1 MEARGGGSS
10 ARARRRWKGR
20 PRCARGLVA
29 APSAATH
36 DAPRE
41 ASAAMPQH
49 LSPPLGLGRR
59 EAALL
64 GLAGAATL
72 GLPRG
77 AARGQGGGAPGWPDR
92 PVRLI
97 VPFGAGGAVDT
108 LSRTVANAFP
118 SQAGGQSLVVEN
130 RGGAGGTIAGAATA
144 QARPDGSTLM
154 MADLGANAIGKE
166 LQPSLSYDPRTAFT
180 AICHLVNLPLAL
192 VVPASLPVDDAPGF
206 FALAKR
212 RGDMPYAHPGVGYVG
227 HLAQELMLRQ
237 AGLTMTPVP
246 YRSGAEVLRSLL
258 ANETQSAVITV
269 STSLPQVREGK
280 LKAIAVAG
288 KGPVAQLPGVRP
300 LAETLPGF
308 EATVWHGIVG
318 PAGLPP
324 EVVAAANR
332 VFNAVVQ
339 QPEVRRSVEQIQAG
353 EVVGGTP
360 EQFAGFIRAEY
371 ERWAPVIRAAGIRT
385 E

>member
-1 MEARGGGSS
+1 MPHDDRRRPA
-10 ARARRRWKGR
+10 ALARR
-20 PRCARGLVA
+20 AALAALGLSTAA
-29 APSAATH
+29 AP
-36 DAPRE
+36 
-41 ASAAMPQH
+41 
-49 LSPPLGLGRR
+49 
-59 EAALL
+59 
-64 GLAGAATL
+64 LARPGVVRAQGAA
-72 GLPRG
+72 
-77 AARGQGGGAPGWPDR
+77 AAWPDR

-118 SQAGGQSLVVEN
+118 AQTGGQTLVVEN

-180 AICHLVNLPLAL
+180 AVCHLVNLPLAL
-192 VVPASLPVDDAPGF
+192 VVPASLPVSDAPGF
-206 FALAKR
+206 FALAKQ
-212 RGDMPYAHPGVGYVG
+212 RGDMPYAHPGIGYVG
-227 HLAQELMLRQ
+227 HLAQELMLRR
-237 AGLTMTPVP
+237 AELKMTPVP

-258 ANETQSAVITV
+258 ANETRSAIITV
-269 STSLPQVREGK
+269 STSLPQIREGK
-280 LKAIAVAG
+280 LKAIAICSKA
-288 KGPVAQLPGVRP
+288 PVPHLPGVKP

-324 EVVAAANR
+324 EIVAAANR
-332 VFNAVVQ
+332 VFNVVMQ
-339 QPEVRRSVEQIQAG
+339 QPDVRRAVEQNQAG
-353 EVVGGTP
+353 EVIGGTP
-360 EQFAGFIRAEY
+360 EQFAAFIRSEY
-371 ERWAPVIRAAGIRT
+371 DRWAPVIGAAGIRT